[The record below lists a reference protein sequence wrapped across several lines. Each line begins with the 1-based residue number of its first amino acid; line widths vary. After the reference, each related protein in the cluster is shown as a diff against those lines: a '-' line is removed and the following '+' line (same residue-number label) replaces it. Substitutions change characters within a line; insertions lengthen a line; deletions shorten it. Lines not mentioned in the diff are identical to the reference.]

1 MDQETIQRGEN
12 ADRILNDPL
21 VQEVLLG
28 MESMMVQTWKATS
41 VASEREE
48 LWYTLKGLE
57 RFRSAFEAAIQSG
70 QYERTL
76 TDE

>member
-1 MDQETIQRGEN
+1 MDQDTIQRGEN
-12 ADRILNDPL
+12 AARILNDPL
-21 VQEVLLG
+21 VQEVFSGLENL
-28 MESMMVQTWKATS
+28 MVNTWKSTS
-41 VASEREE
+41 DASEREQ

-57 RFRSAFEAAIQSG
+57 RFRAAFEAAVQSG